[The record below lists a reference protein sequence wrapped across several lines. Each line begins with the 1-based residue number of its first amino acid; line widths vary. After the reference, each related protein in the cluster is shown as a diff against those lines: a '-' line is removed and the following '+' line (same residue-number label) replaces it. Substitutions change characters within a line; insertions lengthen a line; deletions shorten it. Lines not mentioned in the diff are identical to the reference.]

1 MKKNILLF
9 SFVLLF
15 TFLVG
20 CTNFFNDNSNGNNSN
35 NTSDNNTN
43 TNTNENTGT
52 NDNNTN
58 TNDGNASD
66 NKTNEDS
73 TTQLLK
79 IEDYYPIKENVKYVY
94 EGNGNEYASYNVY
107 VDYTSENKV
116 QQRVDNGGTVIAKVI
131 EINDG
136 KVTRLLSR
144 AEAYYRENLLEAK
157 GDDVEVLLM
166 EPLVKGTSWKLDDSR
181 IRKITNTSVKVETP
195 SGSYDA
201 IEVTTEGSN
210 DKTIDYY
217 AKNVGL
223 VKSVF
228 ISGGTEVTSS
238 LSKIEE
244 NVSLTQN
251 ISFFYPNIND
261 NKIYYI
267 DKDITF
273 NTNDITRLVLES
285 SYKDAI
291 GKDLGKVFNTNT
303 KINSLYLNKDGMV
316 YIDLN
321 KAFVTEMNAGSGYE
335 SMILKSIA
343 NTLGKYYGSQKV
355 ILTIDSNLY
364 ESGHIAMKKGEFI
377 EVNYNDSIKVK

>member
-1 MKKNILLF
+1 MKKNILLL
-9 SFVLLF
+9 SFVLLL

-20 CTNFFNDNSNGNNSN
+20 CTNFNNNNN

-43 TNTNENTGT
+43 TN
-52 NDNNTN
+52 DNN
-58 TNDGNASD
+58 DSD
-66 NKTNEDS
+66 NNKDS
-73 TTQLLK
+73 GTQLLK
-79 IEDYYPIKENVKYVY
+79 IKDYYPIKENVKYVY
-94 EGNGNEYASYNVY
+94 EGSGNEYASYNVY
-107 VDYTSENKV
+107 IDYTSENKV
-116 QQRVDNGGTVIAKVI
+116 QQRVDNGGTVMAKVI

-144 AEAYYRENLLEAK
+144 AEAYYRENLLNTK
-157 GDDVEVLLM
+157 GDDEEVLLM
-166 EPLVKGTSWKLDDSR
+166 DPLVKGTSWQLNDSR
-181 IRKITNTSVKVETP
+181 IRTITNTSVDVKTP
-195 SGSYDA
+195 SGSYEA

-217 AKNVGL
+217 AKSVGL

-228 ISGGTEVTSS
+228 IYGDTEVSSS

-244 NVSLTQN
+244 NVSVTQN
-251 ISFFYPNIND
+251 VSFFYPNIND

-267 DKDITF
+267 DKDVTF
-273 NTNDITRLVLES
+273 KTNDITRLALES
-285 SYKDAI
+285 SYKEVI
-291 GKDLGKVFNTNT
+291 ENDLGKVFNTNT

-321 KAFVTEMNAGSGYE
+321 KAFITEMNAGSGYE

-343 NTLGKYYGSQKV
+343 NTFGKYYGSQKV

-377 EVNYNDSIKVK
+377 EVNYNDSIKIE